1 MKVIKNYI
9 YNFSNQILMLILPF
23 ITTPYVTRVF
33 TSSELGSYGYYN
45 SIVSYFALL
54 ATLGIGNYAVKEIS
68 SNSSNRSKVFWE
80 IYSLQLVFS
89 FISLG
94 LYILLCLVNNSFHN
108 VIAYILGITLLS
120 RFIDIS
126 WLFQGVEDFRSLTFR
141 SVMIK
146 LIGAVSIFVFI
157 KEESDLYLYIF
168 LIVFYELLGQ
178 VIMWI
183 PARNWL
189 QKPVFSMKDSIKHLN
204 SVFILFIP
212 QVAMSLYALFDRTL
226 LGALVSTR
234 DVGIFE
240 QGNKLINL
248 LLVVVT
254 TLSGVILPHVSNL
267 ISQGKKEKV
276 NQFYEFSF
284 LVYNT
289 VIFPLIAGMLIV
301 NENFVQFFLGSEFQ
315 DAKYAIMIMVWKMFF
330 IGWTNIMGI
339 QILIPHNKHKEFM
352 VSTTIPA
359 FFSIACNLVL
369 IPHLGYIGAAIT
381 SVLTESVVWC
391 IQLYYTR
398 TYLKEVPIL
407 RNMFKII
414 LASVMMYGSLY
425 LLKPV
430 LIFAPALNV
439 LVYAIIGG
447 IIYLTIILSLKV
459 INLAEL
465 RQQFVKK

>member
-1 MKVIKNYI
+1 MKIVKNYI
-9 YNFSNQILMLILPF
+9 YNFSNQILTLILPF

-68 SNSSNRSKVFWE
+68 SNASKRSRVFWE
-80 IYSLQLVFS
+80 IYSVQLVFS

-94 LYILLCLVNNSFHN
+94 LYILLCFFNNALHN

-120 RFIDIS
+120 RIIDIS

-146 LIGAVSIFVFI
+146 LIGVVSIFVFI

-183 PARNWL
+183 PARRWL
-189 QKPVFSMKDSIKHLN
+189 QKPVFFINDSIKHLKP
-204 SVFILFIP
+204 VFILFIP

-226 LGALVSTR
+226 LGALVSRR
-234 DVGIFE
+234 DVGIFV
-240 QGNKLINL
+240 QGNKLIFL

-254 TLSGVILPHVSNL
+254 TLSGVILPHISNL

-301 NENFVQFFLGSEFQ
+301 NADFVQFFLGSEFQ
-315 DAKYAIMIMVWKMFF
+315 DAKYAIMIMVWNIFF
-330 IGWTNIMGI
+330 IGWSNIMGI

-352 VSTTIPA
+352 LSTTIPA

-369 IPHLGYIGAAIT
+369 IPYLGYIGAAIT
-381 SVLTESVVWC
+381 SVLTESVVC
-391 IQLYYTR
+391 FIQLYYAR
-398 TYLKEVPIL
+398 EVMKELTIL
-407 RNMFKII
+407 PHVIKVVLATAAMSGILVVVRSWIHFSPMLNVMILAVIGMLVYGFIVVSFKII
-414 LASVMMYGSLY
+414 NLKEIKN
-425 LLKPV
+425 LLKH
-430 LIFAPALNV
+430 
-439 LVYAIIGG
+439 
-447 IIYLTIILSLKV
+447 S
-459 INLAEL
+459 
-465 RQQFVKK
+465 

>member
-33 TSSELGSYGYYN
+33 SSSELGSYGYYN

-80 IYSLQLVFS
+80 IYSIQLVFS
-89 FISLG
+89 FLSLG
-94 LYILLCLVNNSFHN
+94 LYILLCLVNHSFHN
-108 VIAYILGITLLS
+108 VIAYIVGITLLS
-120 RFIDIS
+120 RAIDIS

-146 LIGAVSIFVFI
+146 LIGVVSIFIFI

-168 LIVFYELLGQ
+168 LLVFYELLGQ
-178 VIMWI
+178 IIMWI
-183 PARNWL
+183 PAKNWL
-189 QKPVFSMKDSIKHLN
+189 QKPVFSLKDSIKHLN

-212 QVAMSLYALFDRTL
+212 QVAISLYALLDRTL

-240 QGNKLINL
+240 QGSKLVNL

-254 TLSGVILPHVSNL
+254 TLSGVILPHISNL
-267 ISQGKKEKV
+267 ISEGRKEKV

-284 LVYNT
+284 LVYNV
-289 VIFPLIAGMLIV
+289 VIFPMIAGMLIV
-301 NENFVQFFLGSEFQ
+301 NDNFVQFFLGSEFQ
-315 DAKYAIMIMVWKMFF
+315 DAKYAIMIMVWNMFF

-339 QILIPHNKHKEFM
+339 QILIPHNKHKQFM

-359 FFSIACNLVL
+359 FFSITCNLVL
-369 IPHLGYIGAAIT
+369 IPYLGYIGASIT
-381 SVLTESVVWC
+381 SVLTESVVWI
-391 IQLYYTR
+391 IQLYYARDIMKELTILPHMIKVALA
-398 TYLKEVPIL
+398 TAVMTLILVVVKSWIHFSPMLNVMILVVTGILIYFVIVIGFKIVDLKE
-407 RNMFKII
+407 
-414 LASVMMYGSLY
+414 
-425 LLKPV
+425 LKMR
-430 LIFAPALNV
+430 
-439 LVYAIIGG
+439 
-447 IIYLTIILSLKV
+447 LKG
-459 INLAEL
+459 
-465 RQQFVKK
+465 

>member
-33 TSSELGSYGYYN
+33 SSSELGSYGYYN

-80 IYSLQLVFS
+80 IYSIQLVFS
-89 FISLG
+89 FLSLG
-94 LYILLCLVNNSFHN
+94 LYILLCLVNHSFHN
-108 VIAYILGITLLS
+108 VIAYIVGITLLS
-120 RFIDIS
+120 RAIDIS

-146 LIGAVSIFVFI
+146 LIGVVSIFIFI

-168 LIVFYELLGQ
+168 LLVFYELLGQ
-178 VIMWI
+178 IIMWI
-183 PARNWL
+183 PAKNWL
-189 QKPVFSMKDSIKHLN
+189 QKPVFSLKDSIKHLN

-212 QVAMSLYALFDRTL
+212 QVAISLYALLDRTL

-240 QGNKLINL
+240 QGSKLVNL

-254 TLSGVILPHVSNL
+254 TLSGVILPHISNL
-267 ISQGKKEKV
+267 ISEGQKEKV

-284 LVYNT
+284 LVYNV
-289 VIFPLIAGMLIV
+289 VIFPMIAGMLIV
-301 NENFVQFFLGSEFQ
+301 NDNFVQFFLGSEFQ
-315 DAKYAIMIMVWKMFF
+315 DAKYAIMIMVWNMFF

-339 QILIPHNKHKEFM
+339 QILIPHNKHKQFM

-369 IPHLGYIGAAIT
+369 IPYLGYIGAAIT
-381 SVLTESVVWC
+381 SVLTESVVWF
-391 IQLYYTR
+391 IQLYYARDIMKELTILPHMIKVALA
-398 TYLKEVPIL
+398 TAVMTLILVVVKSWIHFSPMLNVMILVVTGILIYFVIVIGFKIVDLKE
-407 RNMFKII
+407 
-414 LASVMMYGSLY
+414 
-425 LLKPV
+425 LKMR
-430 LIFAPALNV
+430 
-439 LVYAIIGG
+439 
-447 IIYLTIILSLKV
+447 LKG
-459 INLAEL
+459 
-465 RQQFVKK
+465 

>member
-80 IYSLQLVFS
+80 IYTLQLVFS

-146 LIGAVSIFVFI
+146 LIGVVSIFVFI
-157 KEESDLYLYIF
+157 KKESDLYLYIF

-212 QVAMSLYALFDRTL
+212 QVAISLYALFDRTL

-301 NENFVQFFLGSEFQ
+301 NDNL
-315 DAKYAIMIMVWKMFF
+315 
-330 IGWTNIMGI
+330 GI

-381 SVLTESVVWC
+381 SVLTESVVWL

>member
-33 TSSELGSYGYYN
+33 SSSELGSYGYYN

-80 IYSLQLVFS
+80 IYTLQLVFS

-146 LIGAVSIFVFI
+146 LIGVVSIFIFI

-168 LIVFYELLGQ
+168 LLVFYELLGQ
-178 VIMWI
+178 IIMWI
-183 PARNWL
+183 PAKNWL
-189 QKPVFSMKDSIKHLN
+189 QKPVFSLKDSIKHLN

-212 QVAMSLYALFDRTL
+212 QVAISLYALLDRTL

-240 QGNKLINL
+240 QGSKLVNL

-254 TLSGVILPHVSNL
+254 TLSGVILPHISNL
-267 ISQGKKEKV
+267 ISEGQKEKV

-284 LVYNT
+284 LVYNV
-289 VIFPLIAGMLIV
+289 VIFPMIAGMLIV
-301 NENFVQFFLGSEFQ
+301 NDNFVQFFLGSEFQ
-315 DAKYAIMIMVWKMFF
+315 DAKYAIMIMVWNMFF

-339 QILIPHNKHKEFM
+339 QILIPHNKHKQFM

-359 FFSIACNLVL
+359 FFSITCNLVL
-369 IPHLGYIGAAIT
+369 IPYLGYIGASIT
-381 SVLTESVVWC
+381 SVLTESVVWI
-391 IQLYYTR
+391 IQLYYARDIMKELTILPHMIKVALA
-398 TYLKEVPIL
+398 TAVMTLILVVVKSWIHFSPMLNVMILVVTGILIYFVIVIGFKIVDLKE
-407 RNMFKII
+407 
-414 LASVMMYGSLY
+414 
-425 LLKPV
+425 LKMR
-430 LIFAPALNV
+430 
-439 LVYAIIGG
+439 
-447 IIYLTIILSLKV
+447 LKG
-459 INLAEL
+459 
-465 RQQFVKK
+465 

>member
-68 SNSSNRSKVFWE
+68 SNSYNRSKVFWE
-80 IYSLQLVFS
+80 IYSIQLVFS

-146 LIGAVSIFVFI
+146 LIGVVSIFIFI

-212 QVAMSLYALFDRTL
+212 QVAISLYALFDRTL

-301 NENFVQFFLGSEFQ
+301 NDNFVQFFLGSEFQ

-407 RNMFKII
+407 RNMFKTI
-414 LASVMMYGSLY
+414 LASVTMYGSLY

-430 LIFAPALNV
+430 LIFNPALNV
-439 LVYAIIGG
+439 LVYVIIGG
-447 IIYLTIILSLKV
+447 IIYLIIILSLKV

>member
-33 TSSELGSYGYYN
+33 SSSELGSYGYYN

-80 IYSLQLVFS
+80 IYSIQLVFS
-89 FISLG
+89 FLSLG
-94 LYILLCLVNNSFHN
+94 LYILLCLVNHSFHN
-108 VIAYILGITLLS
+108 VIAYIVGITLLS
-120 RFIDIS
+120 RAIDIS

-146 LIGAVSIFVFI
+146 LIGVVSILIFI

-168 LIVFYELLGQ
+168 LLVFYELLGQ
-178 VIMWI
+178 IIMWI
-183 PARNWL
+183 PAKNWL
-189 QKPVFSMKDSIKHLN
+189 QKPVFSLKDSIKHLN

-212 QVAMSLYALFDRTL
+212 QVAISLYALLDRTL

-240 QGNKLINL
+240 QGSKLVNL

-254 TLSGVILPHVSNL
+254 TLSGVILPHISNL
-267 ISQGKKEKV
+267 ISEGQKEKV

-284 LVYNT
+284 LVYNV
-289 VIFPLIAGMLIV
+289 VIFPMIAGMLIV
-301 NENFVQFFLGSEFQ
+301 NDNFVQFFLGSEFQ
-315 DAKYAIMIMVWKMFF
+315 DAKYAIMIMVWNMFF

-339 QILIPHNKHKEFM
+339 QILIPHNKHKQFM

-359 FFSIACNLVL
+359 FFSITCNLVL
-369 IPHLGYIGAAIT
+369 IPYLGYIGASIT
-381 SVLTESVVWC
+381 SVLTESVVWI
-391 IQLYYTR
+391 IQLYYARDIMKELTILPHMIKVALA
-398 TYLKEVPIL
+398 TAVMTLILVVVKSWIHFSPMLNVMILVVTGILIYFVIVIGFKIVDLKE
-407 RNMFKII
+407 
-414 LASVMMYGSLY
+414 
-425 LLKPV
+425 LKMR
-430 LIFAPALNV
+430 
-439 LVYAIIGG
+439 
-447 IIYLTIILSLKV
+447 LKG
-459 INLAEL
+459 
-465 RQQFVKK
+465 